1 MHIQQWKNQ
10 PMPIA
15 GEDIVFCV
23 LSIGERKKNGIWNKK
38 NKYTKSKF
46 KNKNKKTLAKAN
58 K

>member
-23 LSIGERKKNGIWNKK
+23 LSIGERKKKR
-38 NKYTKSKF
+38 Y
-46 KNKNKKTLAKAN
+46 LEQEE
-58 K
+58 